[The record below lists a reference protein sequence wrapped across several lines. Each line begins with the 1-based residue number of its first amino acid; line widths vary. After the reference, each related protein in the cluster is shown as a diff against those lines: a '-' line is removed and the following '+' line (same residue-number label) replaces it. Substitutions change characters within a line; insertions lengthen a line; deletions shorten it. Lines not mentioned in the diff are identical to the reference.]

1 MTSWTQTVGVSFA
14 VLVLAAAGC
23 TSAQPEPGPIA
34 DATMTE
40 TPGSP
45 DSSTPDGQPSP
56 RRDALVIEATISGG
70 AVQTDS
76 ERVEV
81 ELGKTVRLVVLSD
94 ANDELHVHGYELK
107 RPITAGK
114 ELTLEFVADIPGVFE
129 VELEEAGLPLFELR
143 VR

>member
-1 MTSWTQTVGVSFA
+1 MTSWTRTVGVSFA

-23 TSAQPEPGPIA
+23 TSAQPEPDPTA
-34 DATMTE
+34 DAT
-40 TPGSP
+40 TPGTPASP
-45 DSSTPDGQPSP
+45 ESPTPDEQPSP
-56 RRDALVIEATISGG
+56 GRDALVIEATVSGG
-70 AVQTDS
+70 GVRTDS

-81 ELGKTVRLVVLSD
+81 ELGKTVRLVILSD

-107 RPITAGK
+107 RSVVAGE

-129 VELEEAGLPLFELR
+129 VELEETGLHLFELR

>member
-1 MTSWTQTVGVSFA
+1 MTSWTRTVGVSFA

-23 TSAQPEPGPIA
+23 TSGEPEPDPTA
-34 DATMTE
+34 DAT
-40 TPGSP
+40 TPGTSGSP
-45 DSSTPDGQPSP
+45 RSPTPDGQPSP
-56 RRDALVIEATISGG
+56 RRDVVVVEATVSGG
-70 AVQTDS
+70 AVQTDG

-81 ELGKTVRLVVLSD
+81 GLGKTVRLVILSD

-107 RPITAGK
+107 RPVTAGE

-129 VELEEAGLPLFELR
+129 VEMEETGLHLFELR

>member
-1 MTSWTQTVGVSFA
+1 MTSWTRTVGVSFA

-23 TSAQPEPGPIA
+23 ASPEPVPGPTA
-34 DATMTE
+34 NATTPG

-45 DSSTPDGQPSP
+45 QSPTPDGQPSP
-56 RRDALVIEATISGG
+56 RPDIVVVATVSGG

-81 ELGKTVRLVVLSD
+81 ELGKTVRLVVRSD
-94 ANDELHVHGYELK
+94 ADDELHVHGYELK
-107 RPITAGK
+107 HPVIAGE

-129 VELEEAGLPLFELR
+129 VELEETGLHLFELR

>member
-1 MTSWTQTVGVSFA
+1 MTSWTRALGVSFA

-23 TSAQPEPGPIA
+23 ASHQPERGPTA
-34 DATMTE
+34 DATTTE

-45 DSSTPDGQPSP
+45 ESPTPNEQPSP
-56 RRDALVIEATISGG
+56 RRDALVIRATISGG

-81 ELGKTVRLVVLSD
+81 ELGKTVALVILSD
-94 ANDELHVHGYELK
+94 ANDELHVHGYELV

-129 VELEEAGLPLFELR
+129 VELEEAGVRLFELR

>member
-1 MTSWTQTVGVSFA
+1 MTSWTRTVGVSFA
-14 VLVLAAAGC
+14 VLVLVAAGC
-23 TSAQPEPGPIA
+23 TSAQPEPDPTA
-34 DATMTE
+34 DATTRG

-45 DSSTPDGQPSP
+45 QSPTPDGQPSP

-70 AVQTDS
+70 AVQTDG

-107 RPITAGK
+107 RPITAGE

-129 VELEEAGLPLFELR
+129 VELEEAGLSLFELR

>member
-1 MTSWTQTVGVSFA
+1 MTSWTRTLGVSFA

-23 TSAQPEPGPIA
+23 ASSQPEPGPA
-34 DATMTE
+34 SDATTTE

-45 DSSTPDGQPSP
+45 QSPTPGEQPSP
-56 RRDALVIEATISGG
+56 RRDVLIIEATISGG

-107 RPITAGK
+107 RPVTAGK
-114 ELTLEFVADIPGVFE
+114 ELMLEFVADIPGVFE
-129 VELEEAGLPLFELR
+129 VELEGAGLPLFELR

>member
-1 MTSWTQTVGVSFA
+1 MTSWTRTVGVSFA
-14 VLVLAAAGC
+14 VLVLVAAGC
-23 TSAQPEPGPIA
+23 TSAQPEPDPTA
-34 DATMTE
+34 DATTPG

-45 DSSTPDGQPSP
+45 QSPTPDGQPSP

-70 AVQTDS
+70 AVQTDG

-107 RPITAGK
+107 RPITAGE

-129 VELEEAGLPLFELR
+129 VELEEAGLSLFELR

>member
-1 MTSWTQTVGVSFA
+1 MTSWTRTVGVSFA

-23 TSAQPEPGPIA
+23 TSAQPEPDPTA
-34 DATMTE
+34 DATTPG

-45 DSSTPDGQPSP
+45 ESPTPDEQPSP
-56 RRDALVIEATISGG
+56 GRDALVIEATISGG

-76 ERVEV
+76 ERVDV
-81 ELGKTVRLVVLSD
+81 ELGKTLRLVIVSD

-107 RPITAGK
+107 RPVTAGE

-129 VELEEAGLPLFELR
+129 VELEESGLPLFELR

>member
-1 MTSWTQTVGVSFA
+1 MTSWTRTVGVSFA

-23 TSAQPEPGPIA
+23 TSAQPEPGPTA
-34 DATMTE
+34 DAT
-40 TPGSP
+40 TPDTAGSP
-45 DSSTPDGQPSP
+45 ESPTPDEQPSP
-56 RRDALVIEATISGG
+56 RRDIVVVEATVSGG

-81 ELGKTVRLVVLSD
+81 ELGKTVRLVILSD
-94 ANDELHVHGYELK
+94 ANDQLHVHGYELK
-107 RPITAGK
+107 RQVAAGE

-129 VELEEAGLPLFELR
+129 VELEEAGLHLFELR

>member
-1 MTSWTQTVGVSFA
+1 MTSWTRTVGVSFA

-23 TSAQPEPGPIA
+23 ASPQPEPGPTA
-34 DATMTE
+34 DATTIE

-45 DSSTPDGQPSP
+45 ESLTPDG
-56 RRDALVIEATISGG
+56 DARVIDATISGG

-81 ELGKTVRLVVLSD
+81 ELGKTVRLVILSD

-107 RPITAGK
+107 RPITAGT

-129 VELEEAGLPLFELR
+129 VELEEAGVRLFELS

>member
-1 MTSWTQTVGVSFA
+1 MTSWTRTLGVSFTT
-14 VLVLAAAGC
+14 LVLAAAGC
-23 TSAQPEPGPIA
+23 GSPQPEPGPTA
-34 DATMTE
+34 DATTPG

-45 DSSTPDGQPSP
+45 ESPTPDGQPSP
-56 RRDALVIEATISGG
+56 GGDIVVVEARISGG
-70 AVQTDS
+70 AVQTDG

-81 ELGKTVRLVVLSD
+81 RLGKTVRLVILSD

-107 RPITAGK
+107 RQVAAGE

>member
-1 MTSWTQTVGVSFA
+1 MTSWTRTVAVSFA

-23 TSAQPEPGPIA
+23 ASRQPEPGPTA
-34 DATMTE
+34 DATTPG

-45 DSSTPDGQPSP
+45 KSPTPDEQPSP
-56 RRDALVIEATISGG
+56 GRDALVIEATISGG

-81 ELGKTVRLVVLSD
+81 ELGKTVRLVILSD

-107 RPITAGK
+107 RQIAAGE

-129 VELEEAGLPLFELR
+129 VELEEAGLHLFELR
-143 VR
+143 AR

>member
-1 MTSWTQTVGVSFA
+1 MTSWTRTVGVSFA

-23 TSAQPEPGPIA
+23 TSAQPEPGPTA
-34 DATMTE
+34 DATTPG

-45 DSSTPDGQPSP
+45 ESPTPDEQPSP
-56 RRDALVIEATISGG
+56 RRDALVVEATISGG

>member
-1 MTSWTQTVGVSFA
+1 MTSWTRTVGVSFA
-14 VLVLAAAGC
+14 VLVLTAAGC
-23 TSAQPEPGPIA
+23 TSAQPEPGPTA
-34 DATMTE
+34 DATTPG

-45 DSSTPDGQPSP
+45 ESPTPDEQPSP
-56 RRDALVIEATISGG
+56 GRDALVIEATISGG

-81 ELGKTVRLVVLSD
+81 ELGKTVRLVIVSD

-107 RPITAGK
+107 RPVIAGE

-129 VELEEAGLPLFELR
+129 VELEEAGLHLFELR

>member
-1 MTSWTQTVGVSFA
+1 MTSWTRTLAVSFA
-14 VLVLAAAGC
+14 VLVLATAGC
-23 TSAQPEPGPIA
+23 ASPQPEPGPTT
-34 DATMTE
+34 DATATE
-40 TPGSP
+40 SPGSP
-45 DSSTPDGQPSP
+45 ESPTPGEQPSA
-56 RRDALVIEATISGG
+56 RRDVLVIEATISGG

-81 ELGKTVRLVVLSD
+81 EHGKTVRLVILSD

-107 RPITAGK
+107 RQVAAGE

-129 VELEEAGLPLFELR
+129 VELEETGLHLFELR

>member
-1 MTSWTQTVGVSFA
+1 MTSWTRTVVVSFA

-23 TSAQPEPGPIA
+23 TSAQPEPDPTV
-34 DATMTE
+34 DATTPG

-45 DSSTPDGQPSP
+45 QSPTPDGQPSP
-56 RRDALVIEATISGG
+56 RRDVVVVEARISGG
-70 AVQTDS
+70 AVQTDG

-81 ELGKTVRLVVLSD
+81 GLGKTVRLVILSD
-94 ANDELHVHGYELK
+94 ENDELHVHGYELK
-107 RPITAGK
+107 RPVTAGK

>member
-1 MTSWTQTVGVSFA
+1 MTSWTRTVGVSFA

-23 TSAQPEPGPIA
+23 ASPQPEPGPTA
-34 DATMTE
+34 DATTPG

-45 DSSTPDGQPSP
+45 QSPTPDGQPSP
-56 RRDALVIEATISGG
+56 RRDMVVVEATISGG
-70 AVQTDS
+70 AVQTDGD
-76 ERVEV
+76 RVEV
-81 ELGKTVRLVVLSD
+81 GLGETVRLVVLSD

-107 RPITAGK
+107 RPVAAGK

-129 VELEEAGLPLFELR
+129 VELEQAGLPLFELR

>member
-1 MTSWTQTVGVSFA
+1 MTSWTRTVGVSFA

-23 TSAQPEPGPIA
+23 TSAEPEPDPTA
-34 DATMTE
+34 DATTPG

-45 DSSTPDGQPSP
+45 QSPTPDGQPSP
-56 RRDALVIEATISGG
+56 RRDILVVEAAVSGG

-81 ELGKTVRLVVLSD
+81 ELGKTVALVILSD
-94 ANDELHVHGYELK
+94 ANDELHVHGYELV

-129 VELEEAGLPLFELR
+129 VELEETGLHLFELR